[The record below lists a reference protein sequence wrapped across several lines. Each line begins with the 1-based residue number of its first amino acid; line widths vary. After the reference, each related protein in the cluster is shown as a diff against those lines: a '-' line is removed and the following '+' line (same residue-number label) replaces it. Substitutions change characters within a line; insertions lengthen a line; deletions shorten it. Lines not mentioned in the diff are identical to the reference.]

1 VHSRIPFT
9 QEISVM
15 SNTSNAARKTGNEA
29 KGAVGRAGHK
39 AGSNVESMISDAQD
53 KGMEALDAVREVGNN
68 VVEAIDDSL
77 AKRPYTT
84 LLLAVGIGFLFG
96 AAWRR

>member
-1 VHSRIPFT
+1 
-9 QEISVM
+9 M
-15 SNTSNAARKTGNEA
+15 SSMSSTPNAARKTGNEA
-29 KGAVGRAGHK
+29 KGAAGRGGPK
-39 AGSNVESMISDAQD
+39 ASSGVEGMISDAQD

-68 VVEAIDDSL
+68 MVEAIDGSL

-84 LLLAVGIGFLFG
+84 LVLAVGIGFLLG

>member
-1 VHSRIPFT
+1 
-9 QEISVM
+9 M
-15 SNTSNAARKTGNEA
+15 SNTSNAARSNPVRNAGNEA
-29 KGAVGRAGHK
+29 KGSAGRAGHK
-39 AGSNVESMISDAQD
+39 ANSNVESMISDAQD

-68 VVEAIDDSL
+68 VVDAIDESL

-84 LLLAVGIGFLFG
+84 LVLAIGIGFLFG